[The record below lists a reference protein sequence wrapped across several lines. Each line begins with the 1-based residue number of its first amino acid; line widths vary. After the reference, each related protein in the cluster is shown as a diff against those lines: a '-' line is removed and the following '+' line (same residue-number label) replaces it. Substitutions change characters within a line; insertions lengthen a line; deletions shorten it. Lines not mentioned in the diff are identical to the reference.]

1 MAREKIQIKKIDNV
15 TARQVTFSK
24 RRRGLFKKAQELSI
38 LCDAEV
44 GLIIF
49 STTGKLFEYANTS
62 IEKITARYKMHSKT
76 LQKIE
81 AQPSHELHLEN
92 SNLSTVSKQVAEAS
106 HLLRQMRGEELQGLS
121 IDELIQLEKTLENGL
136 SRVLS
141 QKSDRLMH
149 EIDELQRKEGQLME
163 ENSRLRQQIAV
174 LNNNTNNSNNSSTNN
189 SNSYYGDVVEPDN
202 VASEDRLSSSSGS
215 VTTNRSSNA
224 AACPPPPPQDYYD
237 SSDTSLRL
245 GLPF

>member
-49 STTGKLFEYANTS
+49 STTGKLFEYASTS

-92 SNLSTVSKQVAEAS
+92 SNLST
-106 HLLRQMRGEELQGLS
+106 
-121 IDELIQLEKTLENGL
+121 
-136 SRVLS
+136 
-141 QKSDRLMH
+141 
-149 EIDELQRKEGQLME
+149 EGQLME
-163 ENSRLRQQIAV
+163 ENTRLRQQIAV
-174 LNNNTNNSNNSSTNN
+174 LNNTNNSNNSSTNN
-189 SNSYYGDVVEPDN
+189 SSSYYGDVVEPDN

-215 VTTNRSSNA
+215 VTTNRYPFEA
-224 AACPPPPPQDYYD
+224 AGGGDEP
-237 SSDTSLRL
+237 
-245 GLPF
+245 